1 MGKRV
6 VIIYAMM
13 VLGFSLLSMRIA
25 MIISTDRLSQASTAQ
40 SSFVLEVGESR
51 GTIYDRYF
59 APLTNNKVYNVAAV
73 LPGVES
79 KNALLSKISPK
90 DKETAM
96 KMLDG
101 GAPFV
106 CPVDTPYIY
115 SKGIDVFKLYRRN
128 SDDQLAV
135 HIVGQLDP
143 ETGKGSSGLEY
154 ALDEYLRSKGGKLS
168 IRYPTNGL
176 RQSLSAGEI
185 IDTGYHDGGGVVTTL
200 DSDIQALTE
209 KAARSIPKGSVVVQD
224 CITGDLLAAA
234 STPSFNP
241 NDVAASLSDPNAPFV
256 NRSFSAY
263 SVGSTFKLLVA
274 ATALEQGFSTERTYE
289 CKGYIMVGDQ
299 RINCHKLT
307 GHGTLNMTEALEKSC
322 NPYFIS
328 IAMQLGGKDLA
339 YKASQLGFG
348 SPTEFLLGYKTKAGN
363 LPSYDQLKL
372 PAATAN
378 LGFGQGDLLATPIQM
393 ASLVSSIANGGKFV
407 NPRLITG
414 FTDNGSSISTHTAVY
429 SPQQV
434 FSKAAADQVKRM
446 MISVVE
452 KGSGK
457 PAMPEIGGAGGKTA
471 SAQSGQFVDGKEVIQ
486 AWFGGFYPADSPRYT
501 IMVLVEGG
509 DSGTDTAC
517 PVFKEICDGIY
528 DIESRRKGLQQQ

>member
-6 VIIYAMM
+6 VIIYSLM
-13 VLGFSLLSMRIA
+13 VLGFSLLSLRIA
-25 MIISTDRLSQASTAQ
+25 MIISSDKLSQASTAQ
-40 SSFVLEVGESR
+40 SSFVLDVGESR

-73 LPGVES
+73 LPGVEA
-79 KNALLSKISPK
+79 KNALLAKISSK
-90 DKETAM
+90 DKDTAM

-106 CPVDTPYIY
+106 CPVESPYIY
-115 SKGIDVFKLYRRN
+115 SKGIDVFKLYKRT

-154 ALDEYLRSKGGKLS
+154 ALDEYLRSKGGRIS

-185 IDTGYHDGGGVVTTL
+185 VDTGYHDGGGVVTTL
-200 DSDIQALTE
+200 DSDIQALAE
-209 KAARSIPKGSVVVQD
+209 KAARAIPKGSVVVQD
-224 CITGDLLAAA
+224 CITGDLLAAV

-241 NDVAASLSDPNAPFV
+241 NDLGASLSDPNAPFV

-274 ATALEQGFSTERTYE
+274 ATALEQGFTIDRTFD
-289 CKGYIMVGDQ
+289 CKGYIMIGDQ
-299 RINCHKLT
+299 RINCHKLV
-307 GHGTLNMTEALEKSC
+307 GHGVLNMTQALEKSC

-348 SPTEFLLGYKTKAGN
+348 APTEFLPGYKTKSGN

-407 NPRLITG
+407 NPRLIVG

-429 SPQQV
+429 TPQIV
-434 FSKAAADQVKRM
+434 FHKAAADKVKQM

-452 KGSGK
+452 NGSGK
-457 PAMPEIGGAGGKTA
+457 PAKPEIGGAGGKTA
-471 SAQSGQFVDGKEVIQ
+471 SAQSGQFVDGNEVIQ
-486 AWFGGFYPADSPRYT
+486 AWFGGFYPADTPRYT

-528 DIESRRKGLQQQ
+528 EIESRRKGLQQ